1 MELDNILSN
10 DFDESMMSELS
21 ESLNKIL
28 FQQPAKK
35 NVGEDKTTSDTPPAQ
50 EDKSV
55 SDKSSD
61 AEQESADKKANV
73 EKYLAELNALV
84 GLSAVKEDVNLLIH
98 TITINEE
105 RKKMNLSV
113 PDFSKHLVFYGNPG
127 TGKTTVARIIANLYK
142 ELGVIS
148 KGQFVETDR
157 SGLVAG
163 YVGQTAI
170 KTKELIDSAMGGV
183 LFIDEAYT
191 LAPEGSG
198 GNDFGQEAIDTLLKA
213 MEDNRDDFIV
223 IVAGYPDLM
232 NRFINSNPG
241 LNSRFNKYLYFND
254 YNAEELEKIFMLMC
268 EKYQYVPDEE
278 LKEKLPEFFQL
289 MVLTKPDN
297 FANAR
302 EVRNIFEKA
311 VQRQSSRLYNDK
323 EHTQEDLTVL
333 KAEDVFQKTDEE
345 KTEETAET
353 STIQRF
359 LLYKEEYSCEI
370 YGHTI
375 QRRSVSFCVSRLQR
389 SSASSTRTT
398 VLPRRQSSRATRG
411 RSRWKF

>member
-198 GNDFGQEAIDTLLKA
+198 GNDFGQEAIDTLLKT

-333 KAEDVFQKTDEE
+333 KAEDVFPKTDEE
-345 KTEETAET
+345 KTEETSETTENAET
-353 STIQRF
+353 PETD
-359 LLYKEEYSCEI
+359 E
-370 YGHTI
+370 
-375 QRRSVSFCVSRLQR
+375 
-389 SSASSTRTT
+389 TT
-398 VLPRRQSSRATRG
+398 ENTEMIETDETTE
-411 RSRWKF
+411 

>member
-10 DFDESMMSELS
+10 DFDEAMMSELS

-28 FQQPAKK
+28 FQQPTKK
-35 NVGEDKTTSDTPPAQ
+35 TTVQEDKTTSDTPPAQ

-311 VQRQSSRLYNDK
+311 VQRQSSRLYNNK

-333 KAEDVFQKTDEE
+333 KAEDVFPKTDEE
-345 KTEETAET
+345 KTEETSETTENAET
-353 STIQRF
+353 PETDETTENTETI
-359 LLYKEEYSCEI
+359 ETDE
-370 YGHTI
+370 
-375 QRRSVSFCVSRLQR
+375 
-389 SSASSTRTT
+389 TT
-398 VLPRRQSSRATRG
+398 E
-411 RSRWKF
+411 

>member
-1 MELDNILSN
+1 MELDNILMDDLN
-10 DFDESMMSELS
+10 

-28 FQQPAKK
+28 FQQPNKE
-35 NVGEDKTTSDTPPAQ
+35 NVQ
-50 EDKSV
+50 ENECV
-55 SDKSSD
+55 SETEESG
-61 AEQESADKKANV
+61 QESADKTANV
-73 EKYLAELNALV
+73 EKYLDELNSLV

-105 RKKMNLSV
+105 REKMNLSV

-198 GNDFGQEAIDTLLKA
+198 SDFGQEAIDTLLKA
-213 MEDNRDDFIV
+213 MEDNRNDFVV
-223 IVAGYPDLM
+223 IVAGYPELM

-241 LNSRFNKYLYFND
+241 LNSRFNKYLYFDD
-254 YNAEELEKIFMLMC
+254 YNAEELEKIFVLMC
-268 EKYQYVPDEE
+268 EKYQYVLDDE
-278 LKEKLPEFFQL
+278 LKEQLPEFFEA
-289 MVLTKPDN
+289 MVLNKPEN

-323 EHTQEDLTVL
+323 EHTNEDLTLL
-333 KAEDVFQKTDEE
+333 KSEDVFPK
-345 KTEETAET
+345 
-353 STIQRF
+353 I
-359 LLYKEEYSCEI
+359 
-370 YGHTI
+370 
-375 QRRSVSFCVSRLQR
+375 
-389 SSASSTRTT
+389 
-398 VLPRRQSSRATRG
+398 
-411 RSRWKF
+411 

>member
-10 DFDESMMSELS
+10 DFDEAMMSELS

-28 FQQPAKK
+28 FQQPTKK
-35 NVGEDKTTSDTPPAQ
+35 TTVQEDKTTSDTPPAQ

-268 EKYQYVPDEE
+268 EKYQYVPDDE

-289 MVLTKPDN
+289 MVLTKSDN

-333 KAEDVFQKTDEE
+333 KAEDVFPKTDEE
-345 KTEETAET
+345 KTEETSETTENAET
-353 STIQRF
+353 PETDETTENTETI
-359 LLYKEEYSCEI
+359 ETDE
-370 YGHTI
+370 
-375 QRRSVSFCVSRLQR
+375 
-389 SSASSTRTT
+389 TT
-398 VLPRRQSSRATRG
+398 E
-411 RSRWKF
+411 

>member
-10 DFDESMMSELS
+10 DFDEAMMSELS

-28 FQQPAKK
+28 FQQPTKK
-35 NVGEDKTTSDTPPAQ
+35 TTVQEDKTTSDTPPAQ

-61 AEQESADKKANV
+61 AEKESADKKANV

-268 EKYQYVPDEE
+268 EKYQYVPDDE

-333 KAEDVFQKTDEE
+333 KAEDVFPKTDEE
-345 KTEETAET
+345 KTEETSETTENAET
-353 STIQRF
+353 T
-359 LLYKEEYSCEI
+359 ETAEVTEN
-370 YGHTI
+370 TE
-375 QRRSVSFCVSRLQR
+375 
-389 SSASSTRTT
+389 TT
-398 VLPRRQSSRATRG
+398 EADETTE
-411 RSRWKF
+411 

>member
-10 DFDESMMSELS
+10 DFDEAMMSELS

-28 FQQPAKK
+28 FQQPTKK
-35 NVGEDKTTSDTPPAQ
+35 TTVQEDKTTSDTPPAQ

-61 AEQESADKKANV
+61 AEKESADKKANV

-241 LNSRFNKYLYFND
+241 LSSRFNKYLYFND

-268 EKYQYVPDEE
+268 EKYQYVPDDE

-311 VQRQSSRLYNDK
+311 VQRQSSRLYNNK

-333 KAEDVFQKTDEE
+333 KAEDVFPKTDEE
-345 KTEETAET
+345 KTEETSETTENAET
-353 STIQRF
+353 PETD
-359 LLYKEEYSCEI
+359 E
-370 YGHTI
+370 
-375 QRRSVSFCVSRLQR
+375 
-389 SSASSTRTT
+389 TT
-398 VLPRRQSSRATRG
+398 ENTEMIETDETTE
-411 RSRWKF
+411 

>member
-268 EKYQYVPDEE
+268 EKYQYVPDDE

-333 KAEDVFQKTDEE
+333 KAEDVFPKTDEE
-345 KTEETAET
+345 KTEETSETTENAET
-353 STIQRF
+353 T
-359 LLYKEEYSCEI
+359 ETAEVTEN
-370 YGHTI
+370 TE
-375 QRRSVSFCVSRLQR
+375 
-389 SSASSTRTT
+389 TT
-398 VLPRRQSSRATRG
+398 EADETTE
-411 RSRWKF
+411 

>member
-10 DFDESMMSELS
+10 DFDEAMMSELS

-333 KAEDVFQKTDEE
+333 KAEDVFPKTDEE

-353 STIQRF
+353 TENAETAET
-359 LLYKEEYSCEI
+359 EETAENAEMPK
-370 YGHTI
+370 TDE
-375 QRRSVSFCVSRLQR
+375 
-389 SSASSTRTT
+389 TT
-398 VLPRRQSSRATRG
+398 E
-411 RSRWKF
+411 

>member
-10 DFDESMMSELS
+10 DFDEAMMSELS

-28 FQQPAKK
+28 FQQPTKK
-35 NVGEDKTTSDTPPAQ
+35 TTVQEDKTTSDTPPAQ

-191 LAPEGSG
+191 LAPEGSR

-268 EKYQYVPDEE
+268 EKYQYVPDDE

-333 KAEDVFQKTDEE
+333 KAEDVFPKTDEE

-353 STIQRF
+353 TENAETAET
-359 LLYKEEYSCEI
+359 EETAENAEMPK
-370 YGHTI
+370 TDE
-375 QRRSVSFCVSRLQR
+375 
-389 SSASSTRTT
+389 TT
-398 VLPRRQSSRATRG
+398 E
-411 RSRWKF
+411 

>member
-1 MELDNILSN
+1 MN
-10 DFDESMMSELS
+10 DLGEYV
-21 ESLNKIL
+21 NKIL
-28 FQQPAKK
+28 FKLQNMETVQESN
-35 NVGEDKTTSDTPPAQ
+35 NVSEKSENKQENSDKTAMT
-50 EDKSV
+50 
-55 SDKSSD
+55 
-61 AEQESADKKANV
+61 EQETADKAADREANV
-73 EKYLAELNALV
+73 KKYLDELNALV
-84 GLSAVKEDVNLLIH
+84 GLSAVKDDVNLLIH

-113 PDFSKHLVFYGNPG
+113 PHFSKHLVFYGNPG

-191 LAPEGSG
+191 LAPEGAG
-198 GNDFGQEAIDTLLKA
+198 QDFGQEAIDTLLKA
-213 MEDNRDDFIV
+213 MEDNRDDFVV

-232 NRFINSNPG
+232 SRFINSNPG

-254 YNAEELEKIFMLMC
+254 YNAEELEKIFVLMC
-268 EKYQYVPDEE
+268 DKYQYVLDDK
-278 LKEKLPEFFQL
+278 LKEQLPDFFKA

-323 EHTQEDLTVL
+323 EHTQDDLTLL
-333 KAEDVFQKTDEE
+333 KLEDVFPEAVSEDKDDSTENTDTSDS
-345 KTEETAET
+345 TENTDTSDSAENADT
-353 STIQRF
+353 SD
-359 LLYKEEYSCEI
+359 
-370 YGHTI
+370 
-375 QRRSVSFCVSRLQR
+375 
-389 SSASSTRTT
+389 SAENTDNSADT
-398 VLPRRQSSRATRG
+398 
-411 RSRWKF
+411 

>member
-10 DFDESMMSELS
+10 DFDEAMMSELS

-28 FQQPAKK
+28 FQQPTKK
-35 NVGEDKTTSDTPPAQ
+35 TTVQEDKTTSDTPPAQ

-311 VQRQSSRLYNDK
+311 VQRQSSRLYNNK

-333 KAEDVFQKTDEE
+333 KAEDVFPKTDEE

-353 STIQRF
+353 TENAETAET
-359 LLYKEEYSCEI
+359 EETAENAEMPK
-370 YGHTI
+370 TDE
-375 QRRSVSFCVSRLQR
+375 
-389 SSASSTRTT
+389 TT
-398 VLPRRQSSRATRG
+398 E
-411 RSRWKF
+411 

>member
-268 EKYQYVPDEE
+268 EKYQYVPDDE

-289 MVLTKPDN
+289 MVLTKSDN

-333 KAEDVFQKTDEE
+333 KAEDVFPKTDEE

-353 STIQRF
+353 T
-359 LLYKEEYSCEI
+359 ENAE
-370 YGHTI
+370 
-375 QRRSVSFCVSRLQR
+375 
-389 SSASSTRTT
+389 TT
-398 VLPRRQSSRATRG
+398 ETAEVTENTETTEADETTE
-411 RSRWKF
+411 

>member
-1 MELDNILSN
+1 MELDNILMDDLN
-10 DFDESMMSELS
+10 

-28 FQQPAKK
+28 FQQPSKE
-35 NVGEDKTTSDTPPAQ
+35 NVQ
-50 EDKSV
+50 ENECV
-55 SDKSSD
+55 SETEESG
-61 AEQESADKKANV
+61 QESADKTANV
-73 EKYLAELNALV
+73 EKYLDELNSLV

-198 GNDFGQEAIDTLLKA
+198 SDFGQEAIDTLLKA
-213 MEDNRDDFIV
+213 MEDNRNDFVV
-223 IVAGYPDLM
+223 IVAGYPELM

-241 LNSRFNKYLYFND
+241 LNSRFNKYLYFDD
-254 YNAEELEKIFMLMC
+254 YNAEELEKIFVLMC
-268 EKYQYVPDEE
+268 EKYQYVLDDE
-278 LKEKLPEFFQL
+278 LKEQLPEFFEA
-289 MVLTKPDN
+289 MVLTKPEN

-323 EHTQEDLTVL
+323 EHTNEDLTLL
-333 KAEDVFQKTDEE
+333 KSEDVFPK
-345 KTEETAET
+345 
-353 STIQRF
+353 I
-359 LLYKEEYSCEI
+359 
-370 YGHTI
+370 
-375 QRRSVSFCVSRLQR
+375 
-389 SSASSTRTT
+389 
-398 VLPRRQSSRATRG
+398 
-411 RSRWKF
+411 

>member
-268 EKYQYVPDEE
+268 EKYQYVPDDE

-333 KAEDVFQKTDEE
+333 KAEDVFPKTDEE

-353 STIQRF
+353 TENAETAET
-359 LLYKEEYSCEI
+359 EETAENAEMPK
-370 YGHTI
+370 TDE
-375 QRRSVSFCVSRLQR
+375 
-389 SSASSTRTT
+389 TT
-398 VLPRRQSSRATRG
+398 E
-411 RSRWKF
+411 

>member
-268 EKYQYVPDEE
+268 EKYQYVPDDE

-289 MVLTKPDN
+289 MVLTKSDN

-333 KAEDVFQKTDEE
+333 KAEDVFPKTDEE
-345 KTEETAET
+345 KTEETSETTENAET
-353 STIQRF
+353 PETDETTENTETI
-359 LLYKEEYSCEI
+359 ETDE
-370 YGHTI
+370 
-375 QRRSVSFCVSRLQR
+375 
-389 SSASSTRTT
+389 TT
-398 VLPRRQSSRATRG
+398 E
-411 RSRWKF
+411 

>member
-10 DFDESMMSELS
+10 DFDEAMMSELS

-28 FQQPAKK
+28 FQQPTKK
-35 NVGEDKTTSDTPPAQ
+35 TTVQEDKTTSATPPAQ

-213 MEDNRDDFIV
+213 MEDNR
-223 IVAGYPDLM
+223 
-232 NRFINSNPG
+232 
-241 LNSRFNKYLYFND
+241 
-254 YNAEELEKIFMLMC
+254 
-268 EKYQYVPDEE
+268 
-278 LKEKLPEFFQL
+278 KE
-289 MVLTKPDN
+289 THT
-297 FANAR
+297 AAR
-302 EVRNIFEKA
+302 GSHI
-311 VQRQSSRLYNDK
+311 
-323 EHTQEDLTVL
+323 
-333 KAEDVFQKTDEE
+333 KT
-345 KTEETAET
+345 A
-353 STIQRF
+353 
-359 LLYKEEYSCEI
+359 
-370 YGHTI
+370 
-375 QRRSVSFCVSRLQR
+375 
-389 SSASSTRTT
+389 
-398 VLPRRQSSRATRG
+398 
-411 RSRWKF
+411 

>member
-1 MELDNILSN
+1 MELDNMN
-10 DFDESMMSELS
+10 DLNEYV
-21 ESLNKIL
+21 NKIL
-28 FQQPAKK
+28 FKLQNTETAQESDNSSDKTEMPQETSDKAPEPEQQQEE
-35 NVGEDKTTSDTPPAQ
+35 NEDKT
-50 EDKSV
+50 
-55 SDKSSD
+55 
-61 AEQESADKKANV
+61 ANI

-84 GLSAVKEDVNLLIH
+84 GLDAVKKDVDLLIH
-98 TITINEE
+98 TIAINEE

-191 LAPEGSG
+191 LAPEGG
-198 GNDFGQEAIDTLLKA
+198 GQDFGQEAIDTLLKA
-213 MEDNRDDFIV
+213 MEDNRNDFIV

-232 NRFINSNPG
+232 SRFINSNPG

-254 YNAEELEKIFMLMC
+254 YNAEELEKIFLLMC
-268 EKYQYVPDEE
+268 EKYQYAPDEE
-278 LKEKLPEFFQL
+278 LKKQLPDFFQL

-302 EVRNIFEKA
+302 EVRNLFEKA
-311 VQRQSSRLYNDK
+311 IQRQSSRLYNDK
-323 EHTQEDLTVL
+323 EHTQDDLTVL
-333 KAEDVFQKTDEE
+333 KAEDVFPKEPNTDSNSDDSNEAKDNSDDSSE
-345 KTEETAET
+345 IKEDSAVSDETKDDSA
-353 STIQRF
+353 
-359 LLYKEEYSCEI
+359 
-370 YGHTI
+370 
-375 QRRSVSFCVSRLQR
+375 VSE
-389 SSASSTRTT
+389 
-398 VLPRRQSSRATRG
+398 
-411 RSRWKF
+411 

>member
-10 DFDESMMSELS
+10 DFDEAMMSELS

-268 EKYQYVPDEE
+268 EKYQYVPDDE

-353 STIQRF
+353 TENAETAET
-359 LLYKEEYSCEI
+359 EETAENAEMPK
-370 YGHTI
+370 TDE
-375 QRRSVSFCVSRLQR
+375 
-389 SSASSTRTT
+389 TT
-398 VLPRRQSSRATRG
+398 E
-411 RSRWKF
+411 

>member
-28 FQQPAKK
+28 FQQPTKK
-35 NVGEDKTTSDTPPAQ
+35 TTVQEDKTTSDTPPAQ

-61 AEQESADKKANV
+61 AEKESADKKANV

-333 KAEDVFQKTDEE
+333 KAEDVFPKTDEE

-353 STIQRF
+353 TENAETAET
-359 LLYKEEYSCEI
+359 EETAENAEMPK
-370 YGHTI
+370 TDE
-375 QRRSVSFCVSRLQR
+375 
-389 SSASSTRTT
+389 TT
-398 VLPRRQSSRATRG
+398 E
-411 RSRWKF
+411 

>member
-311 VQRQSSRLYNDK
+311 VQRQSSRLYNNK

-333 KAEDVFQKTDEE
+333 KAEDVFPKTDEE
-345 KTEETAET
+345 KTEETSETTENAET
-353 STIQRF
+353 TET
-359 LLYKEEYSCEI
+359 EETAENAEMPK
-370 YGHTI
+370 TDE
-375 QRRSVSFCVSRLQR
+375 
-389 SSASSTRTT
+389 TT
-398 VLPRRQSSRATRG
+398 E
-411 RSRWKF
+411 

>member
-289 MVLTKPDN
+289 MVLTKSDN

-333 KAEDVFQKTDEE
+333 KAEDVFPKTDEE
-345 KTEETAET
+345 KTEETSETTENAET
-353 STIQRF
+353 T
-359 LLYKEEYSCEI
+359 ETAEVTEN
-370 YGHTI
+370 TE
-375 QRRSVSFCVSRLQR
+375 
-389 SSASSTRTT
+389 TT
-398 VLPRRQSSRATRG
+398 EADETTE
-411 RSRWKF
+411 

>member
-1 MELDNILSN
+1 MEFDNIMTN
-10 DFDESMMSELS
+10 DFDESMMNEIS
-21 ESLNKIL
+21 ESLNRIL
-28 FQQPAKK
+28 FQPNNAIPEK
-35 NVGEDKTTSDTPPAQ
+35 
-50 EDKSV
+50 KSV
-55 SDKSSD
+55 SDTADSKKENNNTPST
-61 AEQESADKKANV
+61 AETEQENPDKAANI

-84 GLSAVKEDVNLLIH
+84 GLDAVKKDVDLLIH
-98 TITINEE
+98 TLAINEE
-105 RKKMNLSV
+105 RKKLNLSV

-127 TGKTTVARIIANLYK
+127 TGKTTVARIIAKLYK

-191 LAPEGSG
+191 LAPEGG
-198 GNDFGQEAIDTLLKA
+198 AGNDFGQEAIDTLLKA
-213 MEDNRDDFIV
+213 MEDNRDDFVV

-241 LNSRFNKYLYFND
+241 LNSRFNKYLYFSD
-254 YNAEELEKIFMLMC
+254 YNAEELEKIFLLMC
-268 EKYQYVPDEE
+268 EKYQYVLDEK
-278 LKEKLPEFFQL
+278 LKEQLPEFFQL

-311 VQRQSSRLYNDK
+311 VQRQSGRLYNDK
-323 EHTQEDLTVL
+323 EHTAQDLTIL
-333 KAEDVFQKTDEE
+333 KSEDVFPQTENTSE
-345 KTEETAET
+345 QPEETSESA
-353 STIQRF
+353 
-359 LLYKEEYSCEI
+359 KND
-370 YGHTI
+370 
-375 QRRSVSFCVSRLQR
+375 SRQE
-389 SSASSTRTT
+389 
-398 VLPRRQSSRATRG
+398 
-411 RSRWKF
+411 

>member
-10 DFDESMMSELS
+10 DFDEAMMSELS

-28 FQQPAKK
+28 FQQPTKK
-35 NVGEDKTTSDTPPAQ
+35 TTVQEDKTTSDTPPAQ

-61 AEQESADKKANV
+61 AEKESADKKANV

-142 ELGVIS
+142 ELGIIS

-191 LAPEGSG
+191 LAPEGSR

-241 LNSRFNKYLYFND
+241 LSSRFNKYLYFND

-268 EKYQYVPDEE
+268 EKYQYVPDDE

-311 VQRQSSRLYNDK
+311 VQRQSSRLYNNK

-333 KAEDVFQKTDEE
+333 KAEDVFPKTDEE
-345 KTEETAET
+345 KTEETSETTENAET
-353 STIQRF
+353 PETD
-359 LLYKEEYSCEI
+359 E
-370 YGHTI
+370 
-375 QRRSVSFCVSRLQR
+375 
-389 SSASSTRTT
+389 TT
-398 VLPRRQSSRATRG
+398 ENTEMIETDETTE
-411 RSRWKF
+411 

>member
-1 MELDNILSN
+1 MELDEIFMNDLNESLIRILSPQENKETVREN
-10 DFDESMMSELS
+10 DEKMSE
-21 ESLNKIL
+21 ES
-28 FQQPAKK
+28 Q
-35 NVGEDKTTSDTPPAQ
+35 D
-50 EDKSV
+50 
-55 SDKSSD
+55 
-61 AEQESADKKANV
+61 EQKSADKEANV
-73 EKYLAELNALV
+73 EKYLNELNSLV

-198 GNDFGQEAIDTLLKA
+198 NDFGQEAIDTLLKA
-213 MEDNRDDFIV
+213 MEDNRNDFIV

-232 NRFINSNPG
+232 SRFINSNPG
-241 LNSRFNKYLYFND
+241 LNSRFNKYLYFDD
-254 YNAEELEKIFMLMC
+254 YNAEELEKIFVLMC
-268 EKYQYVPDEE
+268 EKYQYVLDDE
-278 LKEKLPEFFQL
+278 LKQQLPEFFQA

-323 EHTQEDLTVL
+323 EHTDHDLTVL
-333 KAEDVFQKTDEE
+333 KSEDVFPK
-345 KTEETAET
+345 A
-353 STIQRF
+353 
-359 LLYKEEYSCEI
+359 
-370 YGHTI
+370 
-375 QRRSVSFCVSRLQR
+375 
-389 SSASSTRTT
+389 
-398 VLPRRQSSRATRG
+398 
-411 RSRWKF
+411 

>member
-10 DFDESMMSELS
+10 DFDEAMMSELS

-311 VQRQSSRLYNDK
+311 VQRQSSRLYNNK

-333 KAEDVFQKTDEE
+333 KAEDVFPKTDEE
-345 KTEETAET
+345 KTEETSETTENAET
-353 STIQRF
+353 PETDETTENTETI
-359 LLYKEEYSCEI
+359 ETDE
-370 YGHTI
+370 
-375 QRRSVSFCVSRLQR
+375 
-389 SSASSTRTT
+389 TT
-398 VLPRRQSSRATRG
+398 E
-411 RSRWKF
+411 

>member
-55 SDKSSD
+55 SDKSLD

-333 KAEDVFQKTDEE
+333 KAEDVFPKTDEE

-353 STIQRF
+353 TENAETAET
-359 LLYKEEYSCEI
+359 EETAENAEMPK
-370 YGHTI
+370 TDE
-375 QRRSVSFCVSRLQR
+375 
-389 SSASSTRTT
+389 TT
-398 VLPRRQSSRATRG
+398 E
-411 RSRWKF
+411 

>member
-1 MELDNILSN
+1 MELDKIITN
-10 DFDESMMSELS
+10 DFDESMMNELS

-28 FQQPAKK
+28 FQQPVKK
-35 NVGEDKTTSDTPPAQ
+35 TAQ
-50 EDKSV
+50 EDKNV
-55 SDKSSD
+55 SDTPLEKETVQENEGVSDTSSD
-61 AEQESADKKANV
+61 TEQETADKEANV
-73 EKYLAELNALV
+73 EKYLAELNSLV

-127 TGKTTVARIIANLYK
+127 TGKTTVARIIAKLYK

-191 LAPEGSG
+191 LAPEGGG

-213 MEDNRDDFIV
+213 MEDNRNDFVV
-223 IVAGYPDLM
+223 IVAGYPELM

-241 LNSRFNKYLYFND
+241 LNSRFNKYLSFDD

-268 EKYQYVPDEE
+268 EKYQYVPDDE

-323 EHTQEDLTVL
+323 EHTQDDLTIL
-333 KAEDVFQKTDEE
+333 KAEDVFPKTDE
-345 KTEETAET
+345 KAETAET
-353 STIQRF
+353 AETDNNSP
-359 LLYKEEYSCEI
+359 
-370 YGHTI
+370 
-375 QRRSVSFCVSRLQR
+375 VSSET
-389 SSASSTRTT
+389 SNDENN
-398 VLPRRQSSRATRG
+398 
-411 RSRWKF
+411 

>member
-61 AEQESADKKANV
+61 AEKESADKKANV

-333 KAEDVFQKTDEE
+333 KAEDVFPKTDEE

-353 STIQRF
+353 TENAETAET
-359 LLYKEEYSCEI
+359 EETAENAEMPK
-370 YGHTI
+370 TDE
-375 QRRSVSFCVSRLQR
+375 
-389 SSASSTRTT
+389 TT
-398 VLPRRQSSRATRG
+398 E
-411 RSRWKF
+411 